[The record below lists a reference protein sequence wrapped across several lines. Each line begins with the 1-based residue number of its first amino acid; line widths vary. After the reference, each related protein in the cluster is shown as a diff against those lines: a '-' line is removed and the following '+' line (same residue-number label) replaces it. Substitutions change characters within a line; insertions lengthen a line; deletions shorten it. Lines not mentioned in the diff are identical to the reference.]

1 MQVFLQ
7 GLPRS
12 LQQAVDVTV
21 VATAV
26 GLQEAVAAGFYH
38 IEIHAHLDLT
48 ELDIAEGSSR
58 IIGNIFG
65 DRLKSIRVRRSHG
78 ILRFSTSGS
87 RLLQS

>member
-38 IEIHAHLDLT
+38 IEIHLSLIH
-48 ELDIAEGSSR
+48 I
-58 IIGNIFG
+58 
-65 DRLKSIRVRRSHG
+65 
-78 ILRFSTSGS
+78 
-87 RLLQS
+87 